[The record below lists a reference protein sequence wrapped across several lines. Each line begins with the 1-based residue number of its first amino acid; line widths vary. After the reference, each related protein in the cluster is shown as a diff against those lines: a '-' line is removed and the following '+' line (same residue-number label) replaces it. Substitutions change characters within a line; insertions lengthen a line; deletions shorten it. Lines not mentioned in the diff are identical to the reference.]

1 MADRFVEEGEY
12 ISPLQGLFFGGTASA
27 IMSTTTYPLLL
38 ARTKMQTQG
47 TAGLPVLYDSWVDSL
62 RKTVNGDTKLGIPR
76 GGAGALFAGLNGSLL
91 KFIPAT
97 AVQFMVYGQVLA
109 QLQKL

>member
-1 MADRFVEEGEY
+1 MADRFDEEGEN

-27 IMSTTTYPLLL
+27 IMSTTTYLLLL

-62 RKTVNGDTKLGIPR
+62 RKTVN
-76 GGAGALFAGLNGSLL
+76 
-91 KFIPAT
+91 
-97 AVQFMVYGQVLA
+97 
-109 QLQKL
+109 